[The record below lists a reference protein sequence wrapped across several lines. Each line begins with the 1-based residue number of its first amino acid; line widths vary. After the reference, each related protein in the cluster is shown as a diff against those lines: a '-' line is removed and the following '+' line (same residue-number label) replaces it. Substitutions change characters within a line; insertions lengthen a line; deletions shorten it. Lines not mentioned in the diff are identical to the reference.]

1 MVFLREK
8 AFFIVTYAEFIINQS
23 HFINPA
29 HSVKIYIK
37 NVYVGLN
44 MLTAS
49 ARVTNNL
56 IRTGN
61 FISLTVV
68 LGFCGTIRVVLPA
81 EIRAYE
87 NLECKDYSDIQ
98 TFLIKERHSNRW
110 AAQKIIP
117 VPVSSE
123 TSVDIMGIKVYDIR
137 TDYCKIERHRMYAV
151 GEAVF
156 KYNLAIFYIED
167 KRYKTY
173 RIKDLTTVLSLKL
186 DQIPPPEARLIS
198 TCQIEVLDFMLS

>member
-1 MVFLREK
+1 
-8 AFFIVTYAEFIINQS
+8 
-23 HFINPA
+23 
-29 HSVKIYIK
+29 
-37 NVYVGLN
+37 

-49 ARVTNNL
+49 ARVTNNF
-56 IRTGN
+56 IGTGN
-61 FISLTVV
+61 LISITVV

-87 NLECKDYSDIQ
+87 NSECKDYSDIQ
-98 TFLIKERHSNRW
+98 TVLIKERHSKRW
-110 AAQKIIP
+110 VAQQIIP

-137 TDYCKIERHRMYAV
+137 TDYCKIERHPMYAV

-173 RIKDLTTVLSLKL
+173 RIKDLTTGWSSKL
-186 DQIPPPEARLIS
+186 YKIPPPEARLIS